1 MTDDTGYII
10 ERLTRELTTLPTQ
23 KNRCIQHLTELG
35 YIPVIRVN
43 TLIPKEVALAKAA
56 FLKDVKRS
64 GLYPEITPGQ
74 LIPDDDDLLADMLG
88 QAVDIDEG
96 FIFGRLPEKGELNL
110 ITRIIHYRLDL
121 FGMWEFPVS
130 NPFNAVTLAGLK
142 EIAGYADC
150 SPLEA
155 VNLMGDVEKFT
166 QKLLKANKEEKF
178 ILTFKPA
185 NTVDEPLI
193 RKLDRRHKFKRQLI
207 EDFGE
212 RNDFFKYLNREVLK
226 NDPSK
231 IDMVFLHKEALN
243 PFKRFILRLIQIHQ
257 WQEGLYDGLLDSDI
271 GEVTLSSIINA
282 VHLYNVTDRKNIQ
295 LYRVLTYVYD
305 GYFLFNALFFLQE
318 YMTEDQQTEYAA
330 DAEGKILSDITK
342 AMKNAGPQSLNA
354 FHLNLEILKD
364 EITIAST
371 QKPEEKKGFLKR
383 VYFGIKRFFR
393 KVVRFSKKIFHWI
406 VQLSRSFMGIL
417 KKIFGHFFNNLA
429 KGIKAFIDGIKFL
442 FGKKSTVTVKEDKVI
457 SSVIRIDG
465 DSTSFVSQ
473 NATELMHEHLQKI
486 RYHTTSMIFSLSIVG
501 GVLNIVMKAISVI
514 SWPMILFSIIRIYRN
529 ISESYKRIE
538 FITT

>member
-1 MTDDTGYII
+1 
-10 ERLTRELTTLPTQ
+10 
-23 KNRCIQHLTELG
+23 
-35 YIPVIRVN
+35 
-43 TLIPKEVALAKAA
+43 
-56 FLKDVKRS
+56 
-64 GLYPEITPGQ
+64 
-74 LIPDDDDLLADMLG
+74 MLG

-96 FIFGRLPEKGELNL
+96 FIFGRLPEHGEQNL

-130 NPFNAVTLAGLK
+130 NPFNAMTLAGLK

-155 VNLMGDVEKFT
+155 VNLMGDVENFT
-166 QKLLKANKEEKF
+166 QKLLETNKEDKF
-178 ILTFKPA
+178 ILTFRPA
-185 NTVDEPLI
+185 NTVDESLI
-193 RKLDRRHKFKRQLI
+193 RKLDRRHRFKRQLI

-212 RNDFFKYLNREVLK
+212 RSDFFKYLNKEILK

-231 IDMVFLHKEALN
+231 INIVFLHKEALD
-243 PFKRFILRLIQIHQ
+243 PFKRFILRLIQVHQ

-282 VHLYNVTDRKNIQ
+282 VHLYNITDRKNIQ

-318 YMTEDQQTEYAA
+318 YMTEDHQSGSSE
-330 DAEGKILSDITK
+330 DAEGRILSDITEATK
-342 AMKNAGPQSLNA
+342 DADPQSLNA
-354 FHLNLEILKD
+354 FQLNLEILKT
-364 EITIAST
+364 EIAIASA

-383 VYFGIKRFFR
+383 VYFGIRRFFR

-417 KKIFGHFFNNLA
+417 KKIFGHFFSNLA
-429 KGIKAFIDGIKFL
+429 KGIKAFIEGIKYL

-465 DSTSFVSQ
+465 DSISFVSQ

-501 GVLNIVMKAISVI
+501 GVINIVLKALSVI